1 MHVQMTQA
9 RAQLFHV
16 NYSYVA
22 MIYFE
27 SNTQKKLMNES
38 FMSNKIGVDH
48 PIF

>member
-1 MHVQMTQA
+1 
-9 RAQLFHV
+9 
-16 NYSYVA
+16 

-27 SNTQKKLMNES
+27 SNTQQKKEMNES